1 MAVRKDKER
10 NSSPQNNERGEKE
23 TNGKGRSAKNPKRTR
38 RNRNNTTMDSNNSRS
53 INPIGKG
60 NYDSSDNDAS
70 WYMRYPELAK
80 DASKLPFT
88 TPLGK
93 YPYVSTNGI
102 LPAGKFKTGAEAF
115 GIPGIMAI
123 NWFPTIGQSDDPNSP
138 VNIVSREIYSFVRH
152 ANSGHSNYD
161 APDLMMYI
169 LSMDSL
175 YSFYAAMVRVYG
187 VMMLYNGMNR
197 YMPKRLVEALGFDFD
212 NISAN
217 LAQFRWLIN
226 QVAYK
231 LTALYVPLGMSYFER
246 HIWLNSGLYV
256 DSSSIKAQTYVFKQ
270 NAYYIYSATAATNYA
285 AKLNYTE
292 VPNKLTLSKCQ
303 DFVNSMLDPILSDED
318 MNIISGDMLRAFGAD
333 NLFTVAPIADDYVVV
348 PSYSQEVLSQIQ
360 NLTIMGTPNT
370 TIDTNNGFKA
380 DIVQRINTE
389 DFTPGVYQFLTFDGN
404 FINKANSTGKEDK
417 LNAWACTTYDKLVT
431 MLTDNPTA
439 EEIMVATRLTNIAN
453 AFAVREYTDKSTTY
467 RQAHLTADML
477 STEVVTDI
485 DIYNVRSNGQYV
497 SHSVSPFVLY
507 GSEVRESPLRA
518 GTNNVALSLLS
529 AFDWHP
535 TVYLMHSE
543 ADDDSVIVD
552 GTIVEFNNF
561 TTVDRND
568 LQRLHETALISEFF
582 IPDVRKLSAKPVR

>member
-10 NSSPQNNERGEKE
+10 NSGSQTNEREDKE
-23 TNGKGRSAKNPKRTR
+23 VNGKGRSGKNSKRSR
-38 RNRNNTTMDSNNSRS
+38 RNRNNTTMDVNNRRSN
-53 INPIGKG
+53 NPIGKG
-60 NYDSSDNDAS
+60 TYDSSDNDAS

-93 YPYVSTNGI
+93 YPYVGTNGI
-102 LPAGKFKTGAEAF
+102 LPAGKFKTGDEAF

-197 YMPKRLVEALGFDFD
+197 YMPKKLVEALGFDFD
-212 NISAN
+212 NISTN

-270 NAYYIYSATAATNYA
+270 DAYYIYSATAATNYA
-285 AKLNYTE
+285 AKLDYTE
-292 VPNKLTLSKCQ
+292 VPDKLTLSKCE
-303 DFVNSMLDPILSDED
+303 DFVNSMLDPILADED

-333 NLFTVAPIADDYVVV
+333 NLFTVAPISDDYVVV

-360 NLTIMGTPNT
+360 NLTVMGKPNT

-404 FINKANSTGKEDK
+404 YVTKSESGENEDK
-417 LNAWACTTYDKLVT
+417 LHAWACTTYDKLVT

-453 AFAVREYTDKSTTY
+453 IFAIREYTEQSTTY

-477 STEVVTDI
+477 STEVVTGI
-485 DIYNVRSNGQYV
+485 RIYNVDKNGQYT
-497 SHSVSPFVLY
+497 SSPLSPFILY
-507 GSEVRESPLRA
+507 GFDVRESAFQA
-518 GTNNVALSLLS
+518 GFNNTCLSLLS

-535 TVYLMHSE
+535 TIYLMHSQ
-543 ADDDSVIVD
+543 ANDNSVTVD
-552 GTIVEFNNF
+552 GTVVEFNNF